1 LPEVVD
7 GYAPEQM
14 LNCIDAD
21 VHIRKL
27 MPEVAASSRR
37 PVRSAY
43 EWIPILLL
51 RDAKLQPDCLNQ
63 SANTRSPGMVR
74 NLNASRG

>member
-1 LPEVVD
+1 MVD

-43 EWIPILLL
+43 DMDSEFTHPNGFAFQYHMDIM
-51 RDAKLQPDCLNQ
+51 R
-63 SANTRSPGMVR
+63 RERR
-74 NLNASRG
+74 NN